1 MKVAVNIH
9 CLHPPLTGIGH
20 YARHL
25 LQAMLD
31 DPRVEAVVGVSHRG
45 WHSQQEVVDI
55 VTHAQGYQPA
65 GAESALSLAKRIL
78 RRVPGV
84 GRLRARLNY
93 SLQQRQTRQFQDYLY
108 WEPNYLLL
116 PLANRSLT
124 TVHDLSH
131 IRYPEFHPS
140 ERLREL
146 AALPRTLERAGG
158 VATVSEFTRAELADV
173 YGLDAAKIAV
183 VSPAV
188 SQRFRPHAPAEC
200 EAVRQRLG
208 LPPSYILFAGTLEP
222 RKNLPRLLEAYSALP
237 AQMQA
242 QHKLVLVGGDGWHPE
257 EFEATIK
264 RLDNRNILRLGYV
277 SYEDLPAI
285 FSAATIFA
293 YPSLYE
299 GFGMPVLEAMA
310 SGTPVVTSNV
320 ASMPEVAAGAAL
332 LVDPCC
338 SEELTEQ
345 LLMLLEDE
353 QQREHMS
360 GHGLREARRRSWQA
374 SYTQLQAAL
383 QVLCQ

>member
-25 LQAMLD
+25 LQALLE
-31 DPRVEAVVGVSHRG
+31 DPRVEAVAGVSHRG

-55 VTHAQGYQPA
+55 VAHAQGYQPQA
-65 GAESALSLAKRIL
+65 GASALSLGKRIL
-78 RRVPGV
+78 RRVPGL
-84 GRLRARLNY
+84 GRLRARVNY
-93 SLQQRQTRQFQDYLY
+93 SLQQKQTRQFQDYLY

-116 PLANRSLT
+116 PLANRALT

-131 IRYPEFHPS
+131 IRYPEFHPA

-146 AALPRTLERAGG
+146 TALPRSLEQAEK
-158 VATVSEFTRAELADV
+158 VACVSEFTRAELVEV
-173 YGLDAAKIAV
+173 YGLDADQIAV
-183 VSPAV
+183 ISPAV
-188 SQRFRPHAPAEC
+188 SQRFRPHSPAEC
-200 EAVRQRLG
+200 EAVRQRLD
-208 LPPSYILFAGTLEP
+208 LPVSYILFAGTLEP
-222 RKNLPRLLEAYSALP
+222 RKNLPRLLQAYTALP
-237 AQMQA
+237 QEVQE

-257 EFEATIK
+257 EFEATIA
-264 RLDNRNILRLGYV
+264 RLDNPNIVRLGYV

-320 ASMPEVAAGAAL
+320 ASMPEVAAGAAV
-332 LVDPCC
+332 LVDPCTC
-338 SEELTEQ
+338 DALTEQ
-345 LLMLLEDE
+345 LQVLLEDE
-353 QQREHMS
+353 Q
-360 GHGLREARRRSWQA
+360 LRESMSYRGLLQAGTRSWEA
-374 SYTQLQAAL
+374 SYAQLQAAL
-383 QVLCQ
+383 RELSP